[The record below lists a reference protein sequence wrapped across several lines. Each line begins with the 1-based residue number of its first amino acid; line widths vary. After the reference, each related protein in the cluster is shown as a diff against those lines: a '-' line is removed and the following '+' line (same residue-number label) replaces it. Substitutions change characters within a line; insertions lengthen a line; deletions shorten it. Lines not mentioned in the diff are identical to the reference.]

1 MIRVLCATLLFVPT
15 VALAQADTIRR
26 LDSLWA
32 RMYQT
37 HDTVTADKLYADD
50 LVFTATQGNL
60 KTKAQE
66 MADVRPYPGTTVDYF
81 RTASADVRIYGST
94 AVVTGQ
100 AEWKTTSGANSS
112 EVRRRYTMVYARGGP
127 LGWRIV
133 AVHMGRAP

>member
-1 MIRVLCATLLFVPT
+1 MNRILLAALLLAPATLP
-15 VALAQADTIRR
+15 AQADTIRR

-37 HDTVTADKLYADD
+37 HDTVTADRLYADD
-50 LVFTATQGNL
+50 VVITATQGTL

-66 MADVRPYPGTTVDYF
+66 MADVRPYPGMTVEYF
-81 RTASADVRIYGST
+81 RTSGAEVRVLGAA

-100 AEWKTTSGANSS
+100 AEWKFTSNGNTS
-112 EVRRRYTMVYARGGP
+112 EVKRRYTMVYARGGP

-133 AVHMGRAP
+133 TVHIGRAP

>member
-1 MIRVLCATLLFVPT
+1 MRRLLYVISFCVPAVLP
-15 VALAQADTIRR
+15 AQADTIRR

-37 HDTVTADKLYADD
+37 NDTVTADKLYADD
-50 LVFTATQGNL
+50 VVITATQGTL

-66 MADVRPYPGTTVDYF
+66 MADVRPYPGMTVDYF
-81 RTASADVRIYGST
+81 RTTGAEVRLLGT
-94 AVVTGQ
+94 AAVVTGQ
-100 AEWKTTSGANSS
+100 AEWKFTSNGNAS

-133 AVHMGRAP
+133 AMHIGRAP

>member
-1 MIRVLCATLLFVPT
+1 MTRLLCLALLLAPA
-15 VALAQADTIRR
+15 ALAAQADTIRR

-50 LVFTATQGNL
+50 VVFTATQGNL

-66 MADVRPYPGTTVDYF
+66 MGDVRPYPGTTVDYF
-81 RTASADVRIYGST
+81 RTAGADVRMYGST

-100 AEWKTTSGANSS
+100 AEWKTTSNGNSA
-112 EVRRRYTMVYARGGP
+112 VTRRRYTMVYARGGP

>member
-1 MIRVLCATLLFVPT
+1 MTRLLCLALLLAPA
-15 VALAQADTIRR
+15 ALAAQADTIRR

-50 LVFTATQGNL
+50 VVFTATQGNL

-66 MADVRPYPGTTVDYF
+66 MGDVRPYPGMTVDYF
-81 RTASADVRIYGST
+81 RTIGADVRMYGST

-100 AEWKTTSGANSS
+100 AEWKTTSSGNSS
-112 EVRRRYTMVYARGGP
+112 ETRRRYTMVYARGGP

>member
-1 MIRVLCATLLFVPT
+1 MIRAFSIALLCVPAVLA
-15 VALAQADTIRR
+15 AQADTIRR

-37 HDTVTADKLYADD
+37 HDTVTAAQLYADD
-50 LVFTATQGNL
+50 VMITATQGNM

-66 MADVRPYPGTTVDYF
+66 MADVRPYPNMTVEYF
-81 RTASADVRIYGST
+81 RTVGADVRMYGST

-100 AEWKTTSGANSS
+100 AEWKFTSNGNVS

-133 AVHMGRAP
+133 AMHIGRAP

>member
-1 MIRVLCATLLFVPT
+1 MTRLLLAALLLGPATVH
-15 VALAQADTIRR
+15 AQADTIRR

-37 HDTVTADKLYADD
+37 HDTVTAAQLYADD
-50 LVFTATQGNL
+50 VVITATQGNV

-66 MADVRPYPGTTVDYF
+66 MADVRPYPGMTVEYF
-81 RTASADVRIYGST
+81 RTRGAEVRMLGSA

-100 AEWKTTSGANSS
+100 AEWKFTSNGNTN
-112 EVRRRYTMVYARGGP
+112 EVRRRYTMVYARGGQ

-133 AVHMGRAP
+133 TMHIGRAP

>member
-1 MIRVLCATLLFVPT
+1 MRILFAALLFVP
-15 VALAQADTIRR
+15 AGLHAQADTIRR

-50 LVFTATQGNL
+50 VVITATQGNL

-66 MADVRPYPGTTVDYF
+66 MADVRPYPGMTVEYF
-81 RTASADVRIYGST
+81 RTVGAEVRLLGSA

-100 AEWKTTSGANSS
+100 AEWKFTSNGNAS
-112 EVRRRYTMVYARGGP
+112 EIKRRYTMVYARGGP

-133 AVHMGRAP
+133 TVHIGRAP

>member
-1 MIRVLCATLLFVPT
+1 MIRIVFVALLCAPA
-15 VALAQADTIRR
+15 ALYSQADSIRR

-37 HDTVTADKLYADD
+37 HDTVTAAQLYADE

-66 MADVRPYPGTTVDYF
+66 MADVRPYPGMTVDYF
-81 RTASADVRIYGST
+81 RTSGADVRVYASA

-100 AEWKTTSGANSS
+100 AEWKFTTNRNVS
-112 EVRRRYTMVYARGGP
+112 EVKRRYTMVYTRGGP
-127 LGWRIV
+127 LGWQIV

>member
-1 MIRVLCATLLFVPT
+1 MIRLLCSVLICAPAVLS
-15 VALAQADTIRR
+15 AQTDTIRR
-26 LDSLWA
+26 LDSVWA

-37 HDTVTADKLYADD
+37 HDTVTAAQLYADD
-50 LVFTATQGNL
+50 VVITATQGNL

-66 MADVRPYPGTTVDYF
+66 MGDVRPWPGTTVDYF
-81 RTASADVRIYGST
+81 RTSGAEVRMFGST

-100 AEWKTTSGANSS
+100 AEWKTTSNGNSS

-133 AVHMGRAP
+133 AMHIGRAP